1 MSEGREIVIRA
12 IAEADSRHGFKGV
25 GGTNYYRNGTET
37 ICLLNLQKSSWG
49 PQFYINAAVWFTR
62 FGAERRPKEHKC
74 HIRWRVDSTMEDE
87 QSKAFT
93 QALNLEHPMPSEQR
107 LSLIKDGVSA
117 HGFEPL
123 SRCGSEQAALR
134 VADEREPHVMVAL
147 RARSQEKA
155 N

>member
-1 MSEGREIVIRA
+1 MSDGRDVIVQA
-12 IAEADSRHGFKGV
+12 LVEAGSRYGFRGV
-25 GGTNYYRNGTET
+25 RGTNFYRDGNET

-74 HIRWRVDSTMEDE
+74 QIRWRVDSIMEDE

-93 QALNLEHPMPSEQR
+93 QALNLEQAMPSDRR

-123 SRCGSEQAALR
+123 SLCESEQVALR

-147 RARSQEKA
+147 SARSQEKA